1 MKARRKSPVRN
12 LLRFF
17 EIALFFAISVLGYGL
32 LAKTATSGSKTK
44 SRALSTSIE
53 KGGFTYGLQRELREF
68 TVLARLRML
77 SPASGDELPTPGLQA
92 AAHPAATALHSH
104 QRNAPPSSF
113 CTASATNLL
122 FLPHPCNLL
131 QQNPVLLT

>member
-32 LAKTATSGSKTK
+32 LAKTSTSGSKMK
-44 SRALSTSIE
+44 SRTLSTRLE
-53 KGGFTYGLQRELREF
+53 EGGCSYGLQREL
-68 TVLARLRML
+68 TVLARLRL
-77 SPASGDELPTPGLQA
+77 FSRASGDELQA
-92 AAHPAATALHSH
+92 SAFQVDAHPVANVTRRQFCHTPSNGTSIAISATAGH
-104 QRNAPPSSF
+104 
-113 CTASATNLL
+113 
-122 FLPHPCNLL
+122 LPLPCNLL